1 MLKEKSKDKCLFQD
15 PGLIPRVLF
24 LFWHLPGRKTRN
36 LRHLAAR
43 KTRNL
48 RHLAARQVSFC
59 GKFPGPEADA
69 QGLLCSEVLR
79 DDAFTAESGYQ
90 RDTFACFAGRRGTL
104 CSIPGPFVPLLA
116 VEVPTDCPETIDA
129 GQFCRVCGSAWD
141 NLRDFACNCPEALL

>member
-1 MLKEKSKDKCLFQD
+1 M
-15 PGLIPRVLF
+15 
-24 LFWHLPGRKTRN
+24 
-36 LRHLAAR
+36 
-43 KTRNL
+43 
-48 RHLAARQVSFC
+48 SFC

-116 VEVPTDCPETIDA
+116 VEVPTDCSETIGT
-129 GQFCRVCGSAWD
+129 GQSMLIFAKMSRESQETAKTVPRVMWV
-141 NLRDFACNCPEALL
+141 